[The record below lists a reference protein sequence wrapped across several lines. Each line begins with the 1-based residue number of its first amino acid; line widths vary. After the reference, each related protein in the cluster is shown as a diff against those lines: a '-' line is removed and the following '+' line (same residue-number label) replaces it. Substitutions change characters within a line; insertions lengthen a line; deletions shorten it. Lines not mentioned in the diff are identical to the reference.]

1 MHIMNYYDMAV
12 VNTFFEK
19 KREHLVTYK
28 SSGRSTQ
35 VDYILYRRSELTEVK
50 NCKVIPG
57 DHVAPQ
63 HRLLCVDLKLKRPRK
78 IEAGGVKKIKW
89 YRLKEESCGREF
101 KDKVLGEISLD
112 IEDFQEWWVHNAT
125 VIMKY
130 GKEVLG
136 ETSGRVWLQKEA
148 GGGLRI

>member
-1 MHIMNYYDMAV
+1 MAV
-12 VNTFFEK
+12 VNIFEK

-28 SSGRSTQ
+28 SGGRYTQ

-50 NCKVIPG
+50 NCKVIPR
-57 DHVAPQ
+57 DHVTPQ

-101 KDKVLGEISLD
+101 KDSV
-112 IEDFQEWWVHNAT
+112 
-125 VIMKY
+125 
-130 GKEVLG
+130 
-136 ETSGRVWLQKEA
+136 R
-148 GGGLRI
+148 